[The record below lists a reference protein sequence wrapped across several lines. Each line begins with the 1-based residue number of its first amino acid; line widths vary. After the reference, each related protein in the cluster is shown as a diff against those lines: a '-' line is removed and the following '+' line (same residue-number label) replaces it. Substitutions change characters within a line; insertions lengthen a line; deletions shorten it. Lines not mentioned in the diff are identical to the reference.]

1 MVAPTQA
8 LLLFTI
14 AIEPSDWHIGRFSL
28 LGEMIR
34 TAGLELDSSFVLPIS
49 DYPKDD
55 AQREALQGNLRSGCF
70 GQIWLISLNT
80 DN

>member
-1 MVAPTQA
+1 MVDPTQA
-8 LLLFTI
+8 LLLSTI
-14 AIEPSDWHIGRFSL
+14 ATDPSDWHIGRFSL

-34 TAGLELDSSFVLPIS
+34 IAGLELDSSFVLPIS